1 MYKINE
7 YLVYGKDVCKVY
19 DITEENNITYYLL
32 RPLKDQSLKIKVP
45 TNNQKTRNLISKEQV
60 NNLIFKM
67 KDIKTIDV
75 DEKYIEAEYKK
86 LLQEPTHED
95 LISIIKTTYLRNK
108 ERLDNNKKLTEK
120 DTKYFELAEQYL
132 YNEFSIVLNLTYSET
147 KDYIINEVT
156 KLEN

>member
-1 MYKINE
+1 
-7 YLVYGKDVCKVY
+7 
-19 DITEENNITYYLL
+19 
-32 RPLKDQSLKIKVP
+32 
-45 TNNQKTRNLISKEQV
+45 
-60 NNLIFKM
+60 M
-67 KDIKTIDV
+67 KDIKAIDV

-132 YNEFSIVLNLTYSET
+132 YNEFSIVLNLTYSKT

>member
-1 MYKINE
+1 
-7 YLVYGKDVCKVY
+7 
-19 DITEENNITYYLL
+19 
-32 RPLKDQSLKIKVP
+32 
-45 TNNQKTRNLISKEQV
+45 
-60 NNLIFKM
+60 M

-86 LLQEPTHED
+86 LLQDPTHED

-108 ERLDNNKKLTEK
+108 ERIDNNKKLIEK

-132 YNEFSIVLNLTYSET
+132 YNEFSIILNLTYSKT
-147 KDYIINEVT
+147 KDYVINEVT